1 MRAMDGAASTTI
13 WENFS
18 APRILICRL
27 SAIGDCIL
35 TMPLACALRRQFP
48 DAFIAW
54 AVQGA
59 SAPLIEEHPC
69 VDLAIRISKQELRTP
84 LGLWRLRQ
92 RLRTQKFD
100 LALDPQG
107 LTKSALVGWLSGAPR
122 RIGFARPVGREISPW
137 LQTELVPSRQPH
149 VVDRYLEL
157 LAPLGIKAARAEFR
171 FPMDAAARFQLA
183 PFLDQPQLKHGFAV
197 VNPGAGW
204 DSKLWPAQRY
214 AEVAQYLANRH
225 RLPTV
230 VVWAGHRERAW
241 GEEIVSGA
249 NGHALLAPKTA
260 LLELGELLRS
270 ARLFVGSDTGPLHM
284 AAAVGVSCV
293 GIYGPTRPEECGPYG
308 PGHKAVQAFY
318 QSGSSRERRSAG
330 NNAMRAVSVSDIC
343 AACDDVISQGASLF
357 SASSSRPPRP
367 RAA

>member
-1 MRAMDGAASTTI
+1 MDEAASTLLGK
-13 WENFS
+13 S
-18 APRILICRL
+18 SGAPRILICRL

-48 DAFIAW
+48 GAFIAW

-59 SAPLIEEHPC
+59 SAPLVEEHPA
-69 VDLAIRISKQELRTP
+69 VDLAIRISKPELRSP
-84 LGLWRLRQ
+84 LGPWQLRKRLRA
-92 RLRTQKFD
+92 QKFD

-107 LTKSALVGWLSGAPR
+107 LTKSALVSWLSGARR

-137 LQTELVPSRQPH
+137 LQTDLVRSCQPH

-157 LAPLGIKAARAEFR
+157 LGPLGVKAGQAEFS
-171 FPMDAAARFQLA
+171 FPTDAASRYKLA
-183 PFLDQPQLKHGFAV
+183 PFLDQQRLQNGFAV

-204 DSKLWPAQRY
+204 DSKLWPAERY
-214 AEVAQYLANRH
+214 AEVARHLAIAH

-230 VVWAGHRERAW
+230 IVWAGDREQTW
-241 GEEIVSGA
+241 GKEIAAGA
-249 NGHALLAPKTA
+249 GGHAILAPKTT

-270 ARLFVGSDTGPLHM
+270 SRLFIGSDTGPIHM
-284 AAAVGVSCV
+284 AAAVGVPCI

-308 PGHKAVQAFY
+308 PGHRTVQAFY
-318 QSGSSRERRSAG
+318 QSGSARQRRSAG
-330 NNAMRAVSVSDIC
+330 NNAMRAVSAKEVC
-343 AACDDVISQGASLF
+343 AACDGVIFQAKTGGI
-357 SASSSRPPRP
+357 SSSTTSTSLP

>member
-1 MRAMDGAASTTI
+1 MDGIASTAIGKNSST
-13 WENFS
+13 
-18 APRILICRL
+18 PRILICRL

-35 TMPLACALRRQFP
+35 TMPLASELRRQFP
-48 DAFIAW
+48 GAFIAW

-59 SAPLIEEHPC
+59 SAPLMEEHPC
-69 VDLAIRISKQELRTP
+69 VDLAIKITKQELRSP
-84 LGLWRLRQ
+84 VGLWRLRQ
-92 RLRTQKFD
+92 RLRMQHFD

-107 LTKSALVGWLSGAPR
+107 LTKSALVSWLSGAPR
-122 RIGFARPVGREISPW
+122 RIGFARPVGREISTW
-137 LQTELVPSRQPH
+137 LQTELVHSRQPH

-157 LAPLGIKAARAEFR
+157 LAPLGINAEQAEFR
-171 FPMDAAARFQLA
+171 FPANGAARCKLA
-183 PFLDQPQLKHGFAV
+183 PFLDQPHLKDGFAV

-204 DSKLWPAQRY
+204 DSKVWPAERY
-214 AEVAQYLANRH
+214 AEVAQHLASRH

-230 VVWAGHRERAW
+230 VVWAGDREKAW
-241 GEEIVSGA
+241 GKEIAAGA
-249 NGHALLAPKTA
+249 NGHAFLALKTT

-308 PGHKAVQAFY
+308 SGHRAVQAFY

-330 NNAMRAVSVSDIC
+330 NNAMRAVSVSDVC
-343 AACDDVISQGASLF
+343 EACDDAISQSGSLL
-357 SASSSRPPRP
+357 SSPASRPPRP